1 MMTEVNTAMNTE
13 WAPCGMDE
21 EAPCGME
28 WNGTGKSRTSSP
40 PGGQP
45 AGNRVASSCEKRAVS
60 EVYHGRV
67 ACNLKDYMEPT
78 TYDRV
83 RVDRRSEWHWQWGW
97 GNS

>member
-1 MMTEVNTAMNTE
+1 MTEVNTAMNTE

-40 PGGQP
+40 PGGQQ
-45 AGNRVASSCEKRAVS
+45 AGNRVASSCEMRAVS

-78 TYDRV
+78 TYDGSGQPTSR
-83 RVDRRSEWHWQWGW
+83 ET
-97 GNS
+97 